1 MAHTRY
7 LDIADELAATLTAAS
22 TGSRAPSEHE
32 VMSRFQVGRSAARSA
47 IGELE
52 QRGLVR
58 RIQGA
63 GTFVHHPPTLIVEA
77 GEPTVWQQMMQL
89 GIGTTEV
96 LSMRSGALPNLVAN
110 AIGVPTGS
118 PGIWMTMRLTAF
130 DQVVGRSAIWASGA
144 DRPAMAKAMREHHS
158 LPREL
163 DFLQVRLHYRWA
175 RVTLGP
181 ADHELAT
188 DLEMPVDRHHW
199 RVEGVVEDKP
209 HKIAAWVRTE
219 FRADRINLS
228 LRVGSAPARS
238 DTFQSVDAA
247 AMHGGP
253 PSPRQVSGMTA
264 LSGAAARFG
273 AANAATTLPTI
284 DARRAAGDR

>member
-1 MAHTRY
+1 MTRTRY
-7 LDIADELAATLTAAS
+7 LDIADDLAATLTGAP

-77 GEPTVWQQMMQL
+77 GEPTVWQQMIQL

-96 LSMRSGALPNLVAN
+96 PAMRRGALPNLAAN

-118 PGIWMTMRLTAF
+118 PALWMTMRLTAF
-130 DQVVGRSAIWASGA
+130 DHVVGRSAVWATGV
-144 DRPAMAKAMREHHS
+144 DRPVMARALREHRS
-158 LPREL
+158 LLRAF
-163 DFLQVRLHYRWA
+163 DHLQVRLHYRWA
-175 RVTLGP
+175 RATLGP

-188 DLEMPVDRHHW
+188 DLEMPVDRRHW
-199 RVEGVVEDKP
+199 KVEGVVEDKP
-209 HKIAAWVRTE
+209 HQIVAWVRTE
-219 FRADRINLS
+219 FRADRIHLS
-228 LRVGSAPARS
+228 LCVGPVPARS
-238 DTFQSVDAA
+238 DVYRSVDAA
-247 AMHGGP
+247 GE
-253 PSPRQVSGMTA
+253 R
-264 LSGAAARFG
+264 
-273 AANAATTLPTI
+273 
-284 DARRAAGDR
+284 